1 MVFRQSTTDRLEY
14 FMIYKN
20 FVLKASLFVLF
31 TLQAG
36 ILFAND
42 RSNYKTVDTAYVVA
56 SPNFVRVSSNGNEI
70 SRNDFKKIV
79 DSFTGANGCNF
90 QAKMRG
96 INESLIIRLIGYN
109 FIKDGVPKTST
120 SNQSRFYELALQTN
134 SIPSSEDKSILLKVL
149 FDDSCLKPDFGYDSK
164 LIRDFWAQ
172 DVRFRAALKTEIIRD
187 QVTYKEISERLSSSQ
202 AMSDLLQKEFKAV
215 IDKNPDLAENFFKSM
230 MPIMSFVE
238 ELQKKYGVKF

>member
-1 MVFRQSTTDRLEY
+1 MVFRQSTTDHLEY

-20 FVLKASLFVLF
+20 FVLKASLFVLL

-42 RSNYKTVDTAYVVA
+42 WSNYKRVDNGYVFV
-56 SPNFVRVSSNGNEI
+56 STNIVRVSSNDNAI
-70 SRNDFKKIV
+70 SRNDFKKLV
-79 DSFTGANGCNF
+79 DSFTSTNGCNF

-96 INESLIIRLIGYN
+96 IDESLIIRLIGYE

-134 SIPSSEDKSILLKVL
+134 SIPTSEDKLNLLKVL
-149 FDDSCLKPDFGYDSK
+149 FDDSCLKPDFAYDSK

-172 DVRFRAALKTEIIRD
+172 DVRVRAALKTEIIRD
-187 QVTYKEISERLSSSQ
+187 QVTYKEISERLSGSQ
-202 AMSDLLQKEFKAV
+202 AMSDALQKELKAV
-215 IDKNPDLAENFFKSM
+215 IDKNPDLAENLFKSM

-238 ELQKKYGVKF
+238 ELQKKYGVKL